1 MVCANGGL
9 IRNLHALSET
19 MITLDIREKRWAA
32 KPSSEEGVVAALAQ
46 ALRITPT
53 LASLLVQRGITTYEE
68 AHAFFRPALSDLHD
82 PFLMKDMDLAIDR
95 LTRAV
100 QNNEKILVYGDYDVD
115 GTTAV
120 ALVYSFFHSFYP
132 NIDFYLPDRYKEGY
146 GVSTQGIDFAIANGF
161 SLIVALDC
169 GIKSNDKVDYA
180 KQNGVDFII
189 CDHHRPGE
197 QLPAAVAVLDPK
209 RSDDTYP
216 FNELSGCGIGFKLV
230 CGYAQRHRIPFEQLE
245 RYLDLVAVSTA
256 ADIVPI
262 VGENRVLCYWGLKRL
277 NEHPR
282 HGIEAILKLN
292 NLTRQPFAE
301 KDGTVVQRYNLTVS
315 DLVFI
320 IGPRINAAGRIH
332 DARHAVNLLISDNS
346 ADALANSIT
355 VNDHNTERKNLD
367 VKITQEAMEIIEGDA
382 QFAKRK
388 ATLLFRP
395 DWHKGVIGIV
405 ASRLTEKFYRPTIV
419 LTQSGD
425 DIITGSARSVKDFD
439 IYNAIESCS
448 DLLEQFG
455 GHMYAAGLTLRK
467 ENLEKFSERFEEVVA
482 ATIQDHMLVQEIEID
497 ADLRLTDITSSFFNV
512 LKQFAPFG
520 PGNMNPVFRTENV
533 RDTGLSRIV
542 GNNHLKLNLAEDETT
557 RFGMDGIAF
566 QLGQFYPFI
575 SRRIPFDICYTIEE
589 NTFNGK
595 TTIQLNVKDIKVH

>member
-1 MVCANGGL
+1 
-9 IRNLHALSET
+9 
-19 MITLDIREKRWAA
+19 MITLDIREKRWAV
-32 KPSSEEGVVAALAQ
+32 KPQADQASVSALAQ
-46 ALRITPT
+46 ALRISPT
-53 LASLLVQRGITTYEE
+53 LAALLVHREIATYEE
-68 AHAFFRPALSDLHD
+68 AHAFFRPTLSALHD
-82 PFLMKDMDLAIDR
+82 PFLMKDMDLAVDR
-95 LTRAV
+95 LGRAV
-100 QNNEKILVYGDYDVD
+100 EKGEKILVYGDYDVD

-120 ALVYSFFHSFYP
+120 ALVYSFLHSFYP
-132 NIDFYLPDRYKEGY
+132 NVDFYLPDRYKEGY
-146 GVSTQGIDFAIANGF
+146 GVSTQGIDYAIANGF

-180 KQNGVDFII
+180 KEHGVDFII
-189 CDHHRPGE
+189 CDHHRPGDE
-197 QLPAAVAVLDPK
+197 LPAAVAVLDPK

-216 FNELSGCGIGFKLV
+216 FKELSGCGIGFKLV
-230 CGYAQRHRIPFEQLE
+230 SGYAQRHDIPFERIE

-262 VGENRVLCYWGLKRL
+262 VGENRVLSYWGLKRL

-292 NLTRQPFAE
+292 NLARQPFTE
-301 KDGTVVQRYNLTVS
+301 KDGSVVQRYNLTVS

-367 VKITQEAMEIIEGDA
+367 VKITQEALQIIEADS

-388 ATLLFRP
+388 TTLLFRP

-405 ASRLTEKFYRPTIV
+405 ASRLTEKFYRPTIIM
-419 LTQSGD
+419 TQSGD
-425 DIITGSARSVKDFD
+425 DTITGSARSVKDFD

-497 ADLRLTDITSSFFNV
+497 ADLCLSDITPSFFNV

-520 PGNMNPVFRTENV
+520 PGNMNPIFRTENV